1 MGTAL
6 KADWFQPTSVEQTL
20 KNLIASFDR
29 DYLMG
34 VSFDAFVKDLIKE
47 IRFIS
52 VYRGDEEKSVLDYI
66 RKHAEQLYE
75 FAQKIVGRN
84 TSGE

>member
-1 MGTAL
+1 METPL
-6 KADWFQPTSVEQTL
+6 KADWFKPSSVEQTVR
-20 KNLIASFDR
+20 NLIASFDR
-29 DYLMG
+29 DYLKG

-47 IRFIS
+47 IGFIS

-75 FAQKIVGRN
+75 FAQSIVGRN
-84 TSGE
+84 RQGE